1 MRSHYEVLGIS
12 RTATPSEVKAAYK
25 RRAKETHPDTGGS
38 ATEFALV
45 RQAYQVLSSP
55 LERRGYDR
63 TRIRE
68 HSERYWYAYTGPT
81 TQRATARQ
89 APEARTPPPEED
101 GVDRLLDVAVKI
113 GRPVFWLSQ
122 KIGDFIES
130 LFWPESDDKAA
141 SRTTRR

>member
-1 MRSHYEVLGIS
+1 MARSHYEVLGITRS
-12 RTATPSEVKAAYK
+12 ATPSEIKTAYK

-68 HSERYWYAYTGPT
+68 HSEKYWYAYTPPAQSRQYRPPADQAGPA
-81 TQRATARQ
+81 Q
-89 APEARTPPPEED
+89 PPDED
-101 GVDRLLDVAVKI
+101 PVDRLLDVAVRV

-122 KIGDFIES
+122 KLGDFIES
-130 LFWPESDDKAA
+130 IFWP
-141 SRTTRR
+141 